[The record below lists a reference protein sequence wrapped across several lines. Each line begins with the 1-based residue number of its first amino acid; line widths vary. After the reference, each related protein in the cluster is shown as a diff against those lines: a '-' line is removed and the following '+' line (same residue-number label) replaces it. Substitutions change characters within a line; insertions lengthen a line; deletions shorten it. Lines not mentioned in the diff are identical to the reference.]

1 MITRQEFKKNDKKL
15 IRSWAMFD
23 WANSAYNLVITST
36 IFPIYYITITSY
48 KLTGKDSVSFFG
60 IDIINTVLSNYALA
74 FAYLVMVL
82 LLPFL
87 SSYADAN
94 GKKLQIMKV
103 FTYIGSIACMGLFFF
118 KIETLEWG
126 ILCFALAAM
135 GYVGGVAINNSYLP
149 VIASPDQQDSISAK
163 GFAYGYVGC
172 VIIQL
177 ICFVFVLKP
186 DWFGITDASFPARL
200 SFLLVGLW
208 WLGFSMIPFR
218 KLPHNEPSTHSKGKT
233 LFTRVRSEF
242 SMVWGQ
248 IKQNKGIKRFL
259 PAYFFNSVGV
269 QTIMVVA
276 TMFGQK
282 ELELT
287 QETLIITIIL
297 IQLVAIV
304 GAFLM
309 SYMAKYLGNIVVLLL
324 ATFLWIGICISA
336 FYLTNE
342 IQFYCL
348 AFMVGLLMGG
358 IQSLSRS
365 TYSKLLPNDMEDS
378 TALFSFYDITEKLGI
393 VLGLIC
399 FALIE
404 QITANIRLS
413 AVSLSIF
420 FILGFILL
428 FRMLKYNS
436 SLKQIAHD

>member
-1 MITRQEFKKNDKKL
+1 MNDYKQNDEKL

-36 IFPIYYITITSY
+36 IFPIYYIVITSA
-48 KLTGKDSVSFFG
+48 KNTGKDTVSFFG
-60 IDIINTVLSNYALA
+60 LEVINTVLSNYALA

-94 GKKLQIMKV
+94 GKKMQVMKV
-103 FTYIGSIACMGLFFF
+103 FTYLGAIACMGLFFF
-118 KIETLEWG
+118 KISTLEWG
-126 ILCFALAAM
+126 ILCFTLAAM
-135 GYVGGVAINNSYLP
+135 GYIGGVAINNSYLP
-149 VIASPDQQDSISAK
+149 VIATPDQQDRVSAK
-163 GFAYGYVGC
+163 GFAYGYIGC
-172 VIIQL
+172 VTIQL

-186 DWFGITDASFPARL
+186 EWFNIQDATFPARL

-218 KLPHNEPSTHSKGKT
+218 KLPNNKPSEHSHGIH
-233 LFTRVRSEF
+233 LFTRVRTEF
-242 SMVWGQ
+242 QSVWSQ
-248 IKQNKGIKRFL
+248 IKDNKAVKRFL

-282 ELELT
+282 ELELE
-287 QETLIITIIL
+287 QDSLIITIIL

-304 GAFLM
+304 GAYLM
-309 SYMAKYLGNIVVLLL
+309 SFLAKRLGNIVVLMIV
-324 ATFLWIGICISA
+324 TSLWVGICISA
-336 FYLTNE
+336 YYLSTE
-342 IQFYCL
+342 IQFYSL

-365 TYSKLLPNDMEDS
+365 TYSKLLPTNMEDT
-378 TALFSFYDITEKLGI
+378 TAMFSFYDITEKLGI
-393 VLGLIC
+393 VLGLIV
-399 FALIE
+399 FGLIE
-404 QITANIRLS
+404 QITFNIRLS
-413 AVSLSIF
+413 AVSLSFF

-428 FRMLKYNS
+428 IRMLKYNS
-436 SLKQIAHD
+436 SLKQLTHA

>member
-1 MITRQEFKKNDKKL
+1 MSIQEFKKNDKKL

-36 IFPIYYITITSY
+36 IFPIYYITITSA
-48 KLTGKDSVSFFG
+48 KLTGKDTVNFFG
-60 IDIINTVLSNYALA
+60 VEVINTVLSNYALA
-74 FAYLVMVL
+74 SAYLIMVL

-94 GKKLQIMKV
+94 GKKLQVMKV
-103 FTYIGSIACMGLFFF
+103 FTYLGAAACMGLFFF
-118 KIETLEWG
+118 KIDTLAWG
-126 ILCFALAAM
+126 ILCFTLAAI

-149 VIASPDQQDSISAK
+149 VIASPDQQDKTSAK

-172 VIIQL
+172 VSIQL

-218 KLPHNEPSTHSKGKT
+218 KLPNNEPSAHAQGIG
-233 LFTRVRSEF
+233 LFVRVKSELQV
-242 SMVWGQ
+242 VWQQ
-248 IKQNKGIKRFL
+248 IKLNNAVKRFL

-282 ELELT
+282 ELELA

-297 IQLVAIV
+297 IQLVAII

-309 SYMAKYLGNIVVLLL
+309 SYLAKTLGNIVVLMIATLL
-324 ATFLWIGICISA
+324 WVGICISA
-336 FYLTNE
+336 YYLATE
-342 IQFYCL
+342 MQFYGL

-365 TYSKLLPNDMEDS
+365 TYSKLLPANMEDS
-378 TALFSFYDITEKLGI
+378 TAMFSFYDITEKLGI
-393 VLGLIC
+393 VIGLFC
-399 FALIE
+399 FGLIE
-404 QITANIRLS
+404 QITSNIRLS

-428 FRMLKYNS
+428 IRMLKYNA
-436 SLKQIAHD
+436 SLRQMAHD